1 MSSWKDSLIVM
12 VDLNF
17 RDEFQDKDALMQ
29 KRKELFYDTI
39 SFEETGELRKG
50 FSREFLGYLNEISF
64 RMLNGGEDYY
74 ALFLGNTSRE
84 IDFNLGFPTAS
95 ILKKQ
100 KIIFLFNPRLFLTLE
115 EREAKAMLKHEI
127 LHILLKHHQR
137 EKVLKNNFQKLAIN
151 LAMDIAVNQYINHL
165 PYFCERLNT
174 VNRRFDLTL
183 RTGETLEF
191 YVEEIHKAILEHPK
205 ETKDLTEKG
214 EVNYDNVHDLWA
226 ESEEEED
233 QDVRDQLEN
242 VLTSSAKNGIPDEI
256 LKILEERGKG
266 EIPWTHVVKKAL
278 RTLPR
283 GKKKT
288 VTRLNRRQPH
298 RLDLKG
304 ELKNHIPDLT
314 VAIDISGS
322 IDDRSMNGF
331 LKEILNL
338 SYAYHDAIRVVEC
351 DDEIRRDYL
360 IKTIKDI
367 KPLLKRRGG
376 TKFSPVMEHLKEENL
391 RGTLLIYFT
400 DGMGEEKL
408 TIKPIHHKTIWVVK
422 GDKLSLLDPKGE
434 VIYLA
439 HHENVTNGSYGIKVM
454 RAMLHDWAR

>member
-1 MSSWKDSLIVM
+1 M

-17 RDEFQDKDALMQ
+17 RQEFQDKDSLMQ
-29 KRKELFYDTI
+29 KRKELLYDTI
-39 SFEETGELRKG
+39 LFEETGELRKG
-50 FSREFLGYLNEISF
+50 FTREFIEYLNEISF

-74 ALFLGNTSRE
+74 ALFLGNTVRE
-84 IDFNLGFPTAS
+84 IDFNLGFPTAG
-95 ILKKQ
+95 ILKKS
-100 KIIFLFNPRLFLTLE
+100 KIIFLFNPGLFLTLE

-137 EKVLKNNFQKLAIN
+137 EKVLKTTFQKLAIN

-165 PYFCERLNT
+165 PYFCERINT
-174 VNRRFDLTL
+174 VNRRFDMTL
-183 RTGETLEF
+183 RTGETLEY

-214 EVNYDNVHDLWA
+214 EINYNSVHDLWA

-233 QDVRDQLEN
+233 DDVKDQLEN
-242 VLTSSAKNGIPDEI
+242 ILTSSAKNGIPDEI
-256 LKILEERGKG
+256 LKIVADREKG
-266 EIPWTHVVKKAL
+266 EIPWTHVVKKAM
-278 RTLPR
+278 RTLPK

-322 IDDRSMNGF
+322 IDDRSMNDF

-338 SYAYHDAIRVVEC
+338 SYAYHDSIRILEC

-376 TKFSPVMEHLKEENL
+376 TRYAPVMEYIKDKNL
-391 RGTLLIYFT
+391 RETLLIYFT
-400 DGMGEEKL
+400 DGLGEEKL
-408 TIKPIHHKTIWVVK
+408 KVKPVHHKTIWIVK
-422 GDKLSLLDPKGE
+422 GEKLSLANPYGE
-434 VIYLA
+434 VIYLK
-439 HHENVTNGSYGIKVM
+439 HEEKEDNGSYGIKVM

>member
-1 MSSWKDSLIVM
+1 MSSWKDFLIAM

-17 RDEFQDKDALMQ
+17 RQEFQDKDSLMQ
-29 KRKELFYDTI
+29 KRKELLYDTI
-39 SFEETGELRKG
+39 LFEETGELRKG
-50 FSREFLGYLNEISF
+50 FTREFIEYLNEISF

-74 ALFLGNTSRE
+74 ALFLGNTVRE
-84 IDFNLGFPTAS
+84 IDFNLGFPTAG
-95 ILKKQ
+95 ILKKS
-100 KIIFLFNPRLFLTLE
+100 KIIFLFNPGLFLTLE

-137 EKVLKNNFQKLAIN
+137 EKVLKTTFQKLAIN

-165 PYFCERLNT
+165 PYFCERINT
-174 VNRRFDLTL
+174 VNRRFDMTL
-183 RTGETLEF
+183 RTGETLEY

-214 EVNYDNVHDLWA
+214 EINYNSVHDLWA

-233 QDVRDQLEN
+233 DDVKDQLEN
-242 VLTSSAKNGIPDEI
+242 ILTSSAKNGIPDEI
-256 LKILEERGKG
+256 LKIVADREKG
-266 EIPWTHVVKKAL
+266 EIPWTHVVKKAM
-278 RTLPR
+278 RTLPK

-322 IDDRSMNGF
+322 IDDRSMNDF

-338 SYAYHDAIRVVEC
+338 SYAYHDSIRILEC

-376 TKFSPVMEHLKEENL
+376 TRYAPVMEYIKDKNL
-391 RGTLLIYFT
+391 RETLLIYFT
-400 DGMGEEKL
+400 DGLGEEKL
-408 TIKPIHHKTIWVVK
+408 KVKPVHHKTIWIVK
-422 GDKLSLLDPKGE
+422 GEKLSLANPYGE
-434 VIYLA
+434 VIYLK
-439 HHENVTNGSYGIKVM
+439 HEEKEDNGSYGIKVM

>member
-1 MSSWKDSLIVM
+1 M

-17 RDEFQDKDALMQ
+17 SQEFQDKDSLMQ
-29 KRKELFYDTI
+29 KRKELLYDTI

-50 FSREFLGYLNEISF
+50 FTREFIDYLNEISF

-74 ALFLGNTSRE
+74 ALFLGNTVRE
-84 IDFNLGFPTAS
+84 IDFNLGFPTAG
-95 ILKKQ
+95 ILKKN
-100 KIIFLFNPRLFLTLE
+100 KIIFLFNPSLFLTLE

-127 LHILLKHHQR
+127 LHILLQHHQR
-137 EKVLKNNFQKLAIN
+137 EKVLKTTFQKLAIN
-151 LAMDIAVNQYINHL
+151 LAMDISVNQYINHL
-165 PYFCERLNT
+165 PYFCERINT
-174 VNRRFDLTL
+174 VNRRFDITL

-214 EVNYDNVHDLWA
+214 EINYDSVHDLWA

-233 QDVRDQLEN
+233 DDVKDQLN
-242 VLTSSAKNGIPDEI
+242 NILTSSAKNGIPDEI
-256 LKILEERGKG
+256 LKIVADREKG
-266 EIPWTHVVKKAL
+266 EIPWTHVVKKAM

-304 ELKNHIPDLT
+304 ELKNHIPDVT

-322 IDDRSMNGF
+322 IDDKSMNDF

-338 SYAYHDAIRVVEC
+338 SYAYHDSIRILEC
-351 DDEIRRDYL
+351 DDQIRRDYL

-376 TKFSPVMEHLKEENL
+376 TKFSPVMDYIKEENL
-391 RGTLLIYFT
+391 RGTLLLYFT

-408 TIKPIHHKTIWVVK
+408 KAKPSHHKTIWIVK
-422 GDKLSLLDPKGE
+422 GEKLSLSDPYGE
-434 VIYLA
+434 VIYLK
-439 HHENVTNGSYGIKVM
+439 HHEKETNGSYGIKVM

>member
-1 MSSWKDSLIVM
+1 M

-17 RDEFQDKDALMQ
+17 RDEFQDKDSLMQ
-29 KRKELFYDTI
+29 KRKELLYDMI
-39 SFEETGELRKG
+39 SFEETGELRHG

-74 ALFLGNTSRE
+74 ALFLANTLRE

-95 ILKKQ
+95 ILRKN
-100 KIIFLFNPRLFLTLE
+100 KIIFLFNPALFLTLE

-137 EKVLKNNFQKLAIN
+137 EKVLKSTFQKLAIN
-151 LAMDIAVNQYINHL
+151 LAMDVAVNQYINHL

-183 RTGETLEF
+183 RTGETLE
-191 YVEEIHKAILEHPK
+191 YYTEEIHKAIIEHPK
-205 ETKDLTEKG
+205 EAKDLTEKG
-214 EVNYDNVHDLWA
+214 DVNYEEVHDLWA
-226 ESEEEED
+226 ESEDEED
-233 QDVRDQLEN
+233 DDVKDQLN
-242 VLTSSAKNGIPDEI
+242 SILTSSAKNGIPDEI
-256 LKILEERGKG
+256 LKIISDGEKG

-322 IDDRSMNGF
+322 IDDRSMNDF

-338 SYAYHDAIRVVEC
+338 SYAYHDSIRVLEC
-351 DDEIRRDYL
+351 DDEIRRDYQ

-367 KPLLKRRGG
+367 KPLLKRRWG
-376 TKFSPVMEHLKEENL
+376 TKFTPVMEYIKEKNL
-391 RGTLLIYFT
+391 RGTLLLYFT

-408 TIKPIHHKTIWVVK
+408 KFKPIHHKTIWIVK
-422 GDKLSLLDPKGE
+422 GDKLSLADSYGE
-434 VIYLA
+434 VIYLKNSA
-439 HHENVTNGSYGIKVM
+439 KQAEGSYGLKVM
-454 RAMLHDWAR
+454 RAMLNDWAR